1 MNYVCLLSAI
11 FFICLAHMIRVLRWE
26 MFINIY
32 EKPDRRNLI
41 QALSIGYFL
50 SYIFPFKLGD
60 IARAWIS
67 GKKMKTG
74 STLGFSTVIVERY
87 LDVICVGIIFMLLV
101 AGGIGGEDIRG
112 TTFFYI
118 AMTML
123 LLALMLTIFAFRG
136 AVKRM
141 VMVFASIFNERIET
155 AMLEFSWA
163 LIWNFKNIF
172 QKINGL
178 KLALATTGMWAAYIV
193 SYTLFAQLSY
203 FSGNEATWKD
213 VFILLFEQG
222 GIKQSASMVML
233 SGGNNL
239 GINLIFIILYFIVPL
254 FLLIAIS
261 MVMKKDT
268 SMHDEDYLKLMPHLD
283 PRERLAF
290 LENYFSDINREYI
303 KNYITNNSDISIIR
317 DLSAGS
323 NARTMLCMK
332 GNRTFFRKYAYGT
345 DGEKL
350 YQQIRW
356 LEENKGV
363 LALPEITNQE
373 KTSVYCFYD
382 MSYIPNAVGMFEY
395 AHSMPL
401 ERTWEV
407 LRKALASLEQT
418 IYQVNVRKA
427 DKETVASYISVKVQK
442 NLEKI
447 KEEKRIRNLQR
458 YETIVIN
465 GTEYRNLGF
474 YEEYFSMDYLEKVFL
489 NDDYA
494 VIHGD
499 LTIENIIC
507 TRDEKG
513 NDGFYLIDPNT
524 GNIHDSPNLDYGKM
538 LQSIHGGYEFLMA
551 AKDVKV
557 NENRIDF
564 LFPRSSKYMELHVRL
579 KQYMENNFD
588 RGRIR
593 SIYFHE
599 IIHWLRLM
607 PYKIEKDDRRA
618 MIFYAGMLMVM
629 NDVIEMYGKEG

>member
-222 GIKQSASMVML
+222 GIKESASMVTL

-332 GNRTFFRKYAYGT
+332 GN
-345 DGEKL
+345 L
-350 YQQIRW
+350 
-356 LEENKGV
+356 
-363 LALPEITNQE
+363 
-373 KTSVYCFYD
+373 
-382 MSYIPNAVGMFEY
+382 
-395 AHSMPL
+395 
-401 ERTWEV
+401 
-407 LRKALASLEQT
+407 SL
-418 IYQVNVRKA
+418 
-427 DKETVASYISVKVQK
+427 
-442 NLEKI
+442 
-447 KEEKRIRNLQR
+447 
-458 YETIVIN
+458 
-465 GTEYRNLGF
+465 
-474 YEEYFSMDYLEKVFL
+474 
-489 NDDYA
+489 
-494 VIHGD
+494 IH
-499 LTIENIIC
+499 I
-507 TRDEKG
+507 
-513 NDGFYLIDPNT
+513 
-524 GNIHDSPNLDYGKM
+524 
-538 LQSIHGGYEFLMA
+538 
-551 AKDVKV
+551 
-557 NENRIDF
+557 
-564 LFPRSSKYMELHVRL
+564 
-579 KQYMENNFD
+579 
-588 RGRIR
+588 
-593 SIYFHE
+593 
-599 IIHWLRLM
+599 
-607 PYKIEKDDRRA
+607 
-618 MIFYAGMLMVM
+618 
-629 NDVIEMYGKEG
+629 